1 MCRSLYCSGASLT
14 ARVQGSQPLDTQAGA
29 PKGTLTWPQSAPV
42 FSQSGQRRLTG
53 CAWSLIVDTPS
64 FISNT
69 IVTPLIPSL
78 STLSLAGNQAR
89 NTYILP
95 LPKGLLS
102 VCVGALARSGST
114 SFQTILPVI
123 LSPLFQ
129 TYTPTVFERINVNLQ
144 MKGKPVDLQIWDT
157 AGGCRG

>member
-102 VCVGALARSGST
+102 VCVGGSG
-114 SFQTILPVI
+114 QVWVHQLPDYPPGDPV
-123 LSPLFQ
+123 
-129 TYTPTVFERINVNLQ
+129 TPF
-144 MKGKPVDLQIWDT
+144 PDLHPHSV
-157 AGGCRG
+157 